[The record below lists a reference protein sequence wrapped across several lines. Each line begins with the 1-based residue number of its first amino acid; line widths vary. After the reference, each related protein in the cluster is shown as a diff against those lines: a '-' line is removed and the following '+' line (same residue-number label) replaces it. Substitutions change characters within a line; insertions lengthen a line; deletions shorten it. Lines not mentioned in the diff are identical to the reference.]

1 MRCGFEILASSSS
14 CISLTA
20 GFEVNLISGN
30 RCPNRVLLSPGC
42 RSESQGQSF
51 KKIMLLG
58 PHPKVIEFECPRANV
73 GIIYFRSSPDGSSAY
88 GGLKAAAPV
97 HPHTLN

>member
-1 MRCGFEILASSSS
+1 MRLGFEILASSSL

-30 RCPNRVLLSPGC
+30 RCPKRVLLTPGC
-42 RSESQGQSF
+42 KSESQG
-51 KKIMLLG
+51 KLRKIMLPG
-58 PHPKVIEFECPRANV
+58 PHPKGIEFERPRADV
-73 GIIYFRSSPDGSSAY
+73 GIIYFKSSPDGSSAY

-97 HPHTLN
+97 HPDAPD